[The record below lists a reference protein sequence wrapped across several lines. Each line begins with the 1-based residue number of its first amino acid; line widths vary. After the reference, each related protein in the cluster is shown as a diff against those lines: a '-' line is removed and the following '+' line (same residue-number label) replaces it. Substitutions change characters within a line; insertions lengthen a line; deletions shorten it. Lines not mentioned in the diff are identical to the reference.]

1 MPNRSKNPKE
11 ASMKSRDGFEVVNE
25 LMREEVNRRA
35 VLKALGWS
43 AVGLAGAGPLAGPS
57 FAQAPKPKYGGTI
70 KIGSFGNI
78 DTLDAH
84 NTTSIVACS
93 IHNNIYNGLL
103 KIVSTDGKSV
113 DFKPELAREWEI
125 QGDRVHVF
133 RLHKGVTFHN
143 GDPFTA
149 ADVKWNLERV
159 KDKNQAPI
167 HAWKLEL
174 PEAIETPDSHTV
186 KLHFTKPYPFLRVA
200 FTGSTGRA
208 ATILNPR
215 MVKERGKAYGRNPV
229 GTGPFKFVEWKEGDY
244 ILLEKNPNYWET
256 DEAGGKLPYLDKV
269 MIKIVIEPST
279 LVAALKTGEV
289 DLINNVA
296 PQFIGDLRKDAKLTA
311 LSAVGGNW
319 VCMHMNM
326 AKEPFTDKALRK
338 AVTFAIDRKELLD
351 KVEFGEGIV
360 AHGPISPPMG
370 AFYDPA
376 FESGKNGQ
384 HFDPEQAKAFMK
396 QAKYDGREL
405 LLLSVNTG
413 AAPRRAEMVQ
423 AHLAKIGIKVRI
435 EVADFPTFRRRWL
448 QERQWDLVQVQ
459 WDADLDPDE
468 TLYPELHSTETW
480 NAGKWVNKDF
490 DRAVELAR
498 EESDFKKRKKYYE
511 DSVRAILEDAPVAIL
526 LHINEQKIHH
536 KYVKGFQMIPAGLIN
551 MHSVWLDKA

>member
-1 MPNRSKNPKE
+1 
-11 ASMKSRDGFEVVNE
+11 MKSRDGFEVVNA
-25 LMREEVNRRA
+25 LLREEVNRREA
-35 VLKALGWS
+35 LRVLGWS
-43 AVGLAGAGPLAGPS
+43 TAGLAGALALPDLAR
-57 FAQAPKPKYGGTI
+57 AQQPRRGGTI
-70 KIGSFGNI
+70 KIGSFSNI

-113 DFKPELAREWEI
+113 DFKPDLAREWEI

-143 GDPFTA
+143 GDPCTA
-149 ADVKWNLERV
+149 AEVKWNLERV
-159 KDKNQAPI
+159 KDKAQAPI

-174 PEAIETPDSHTV
+174 LEAIETPDPHTI

-215 MVKERGKAYGRNPV
+215 AVTERGKAYGRNPV

-244 ILLEKNPNYWET
+244 IALERNPNYWET
-256 DEAGGKLPYLDKV
+256 DAAGGKLPYLDKV
-269 MIKIVIEPST
+269 LIKIIVEPST

-289 DLINNVA
+289 DLINNAV
-296 PQFIGDLRKDAKLTA
+296 PQFVAELRKDPRLTA

-319 VCMHMNM
+319 QCCHFNL
-326 AKEPFTDKALRK
+326 AKEPFNDRALRK

-370 AFYDPA
+370 AFYDPE
-376 FESGKNGQ
+376 FEKGRNGQ
-384 HFDPEQAKAFMK
+384 YYDPEQAKTWMK
-396 QAKYDGREL
+396 QAKYDGREVL
-405 LLLSVNTG
+405 FLSVNTQT
-413 AAPRRAEMVQ
+413 APRRAEMIQ

-435 EVADFPTFRRRWL
+435 ELADFPTFRRRWL
-448 QERQWDLVQVQ
+448 QERQWDMVSVQ

-468 TLYPELHSTETW
+468 TLYPELHSGETW
-480 NAGKWVNKDF
+480 NAGKWENKEF

-498 EESDFKKRKKYYE
+498 AENDFKKRKKHYD

-526 LHINEQKIHH
+526 LHVNENKIFH
-536 KYVKGFQMIPAGLIN
+536 KHVKGFQMIPAGLIN
-551 MHSVWLDKA
+551 MHAVWLDKA

>member
-1 MPNRSKNPKE
+1 
-11 ASMKSRDGFEVVNE
+11 MKSRDGFEVVNE
-25 LMREEVNRRA
+25 LMREEVDRRA
-35 VLKALGWS
+35 VLRMLGVS
-43 AVGLAGAGPLAGPS
+43 AVGLAGGLPLAAPAH
-57 FAQAPKPKYGGTI
+57 AQKPKYGGSI
-70 KIGSFGNI
+70 RIGSFSNI

-103 KIVSTDGKSV
+103 KITSSDGKSV
-113 DFKPELAREWEI
+113 DFKPQLAREWEI

-143 GDPFTA
+143 GDPLTA

-159 KDKNQAPI
+159 KDKNQSPI

-174 PEAIETPDSHTV
+174 LEAIETPDSHTV

-208 ATILNPR
+208 ATILSPR
-215 MVKERGKAYGRNPV
+215 AVKEKGKAYGRSPV
-229 GTGPFKFVEWKEGDY
+229 GTGPFKLVEWKEGDF
-244 ILLEKNPNYWET
+244 ILLEKFPNYWET
-256 DEAGGKLPYLDKV
+256 DAAGGKLPYLDKV
-269 MIKIVIEPST
+269 LIKIIIEPST

-289 DLINNVA
+289 DLINSAAAQFVA
-296 PQFIGDLRKDAKLTA
+296 DLRKDPKLTA

-319 VCMHMNM
+319 RCLHFNL
-326 AKEPFTDKALRK
+326 AKEPFNDQALRK
-338 AVTFAIDRKELLD
+338 AVAFAIDRKEILER
-351 KVEFGEGIV
+351 VEFGEGIV

-370 AFYDPA
+370 AFYEPE
-376 FESGKNGQ
+376 FEKGKNGQ
-384 HFDPEQAKAFMK
+384 YYDLEQAKTWMK
-396 QAKYDGREL
+396 QAKYDGREVL
-405 LLLSVNTG
+405 FLSINSGT
-413 AAPRRAEMVQ
+413 APRQAEVIQ
-423 AHLAKIGIKVRI
+423 AHLAKIGIKMRI
-435 EVADFPTFRRRWL
+435 ELADFPTFRRRWL

-468 TLYPELHSTETW
+468 TLYPELHSTEAW

-498 EESDFKKRKKYYE
+498 SENDFKKRKKAYD
-511 DSVRAILEDAPVAIL
+511 DSVKAILEDAPVAIL
-526 LHINEQKIHH
+526 LHVNEQKIHH
-536 KYVKGFQMIPAGLIN
+536 KYVKGFQMIPAGLID

>member
-1 MPNRSKNPKE
+1 
-11 ASMKSRDGFEVVNE
+11 MKSRDGFEVVNE
-25 LMREEVNRRA
+25 LLREDVNRREA
-35 VLKALGWS
+35 LQALGWS
-43 AVGLAGAGPLAGPS
+43 AVGLAGAAPLILPS
-57 FAQAPKPKYGGTI
+57 LAHAQKPKSGGTI
-70 KIGSFGNI
+70 KIGSFSNI

-103 KIVSTDGKSV
+103 KITSSDGKSV
-113 DFKPELAREWEI
+113 DFQPQLAREWEI
-125 QGDRVHVF
+125 QGDRIHVF

-143 GDPFTA
+143 GDPCTA

-159 KDKNQAPI
+159 KDKAQSPI

-174 PEAIETPDSHTV
+174 LEAIETPDSHTV

-208 ATILNPR
+208 ATILSPR
-215 MVKERGKAYGRNPV
+215 AVKEKGKAYGRSPV
-229 GTGPFKFVEWKEGDY
+229 GTGPFKFAEWKEGDF

-256 DEAGGKLPYLDKV
+256 DAAGGKLPHLDKV
-269 MIKIVIEPST
+269 MIKIIIEPST

-289 DLINNVA
+289 DLINYA
-296 PQFIGDLRKDAKLTA
+296 SPQFVGDLRKDPKLTA

-319 VCMHMNM
+319 VCMHLNV
-326 AKEPFTDKALRK
+326 AKEPFSDKALRK
-338 AVTFAIDRKELLD
+338 AVTFAIDRKEILD

-370 AFYDPA
+370 GFYDPA
-376 FESGKNGQ
+376 FETGKNGQ
-384 HFDPEQAKAFMK
+384 YFDPEQAKAFMK

-413 AAPRRAEMVQ
+413 AAPRRAEVVQ

-435 EVADFPTFRRRWL
+435 ELADFPTFRRRWL

-490 DRAVELAR
+490 DRAVQAAR
-498 EESDFKKRKKYYE
+498 EENDFKKRKKYYE
-511 DSVRAILEDAPVAIL
+511 DSVKAMVEDAPVVIL
-526 LHINEQKIHH
+526 LHVNEQKVFH
-536 KYVKGFQMIPAGLIN
+536 KHVKGFQMIPAGLID
-551 MHSVWLDKA
+551 MHRVWLDRA